1 MRKYNVLAT
10 KHQPL
15 TYFDTISNVICFVL
29 VNNTNSVLPMTMS
42 DVKWLSSYITVHV
55 DLSVPDDIYEYKLSL
70 ALVTFGYYE
79 YDHTIN

>member
-1 MRKYNVLAT
+1 
-10 KHQPL
+10 
-15 TYFDTISNVICFVL
+15 
-29 VNNTNSVLPMTMS
+29 MTMS

-55 DLSVPDDIYEYKLSL
+55 ELSVPDDIYEYKLSL